1 MNGERTAKGRFATGN
16 QAATGVSK
24 AKASKIDG
32 YDGVVAFGGILNDR
46 EHNPDLIGINKWR
59 TYARMDE
66 RPPVAIW
73 ARLRQALFSGIT
85 WTAVENESGTAA
97 ARKGKEIVE
106 QGMIKARL
114 ARPWS
119 MIAADSIHG
128 AAAVGFSIYATEMGR
143 RKDGMVVYTKIEPRP
158 PSTIDRWWREDNAD
172 PKTPFAA
179 VEQRLITGQTAIL
192 ALEQCLYV
200 VNHNGTGSTSPD
212 GVGMKRLIAE
222 RCRKLGIY
230 EPLEGSELASS
241 LGGIPI
247 TRAPLQEM
255 KAQLRT
261 KLAKG
266 TSAADAVSTIA
277 AALAE
282 KMRPL
287 RDFVAKRFK
296 DPSKLAWFELDSAT
310 YEGSDP
316 NTITPIKKWD
326 LEIIKGDL
334 QGLPEIRKIIS
345 DLDLDIARMLGIE
358 HAFIG
363 GGQSRGTFSAHESK
377 ISAFGAGMNAEVGL
391 FSYISRDQL
400 ARRLVAANGLDPD
413 EATPTLQPSPILRTD
428 IDTAV
433 NAITKLPLAGLPP
446 NHPAKKAIFEGV
458 DLPWE
463 EEDETPSMLQP
474 RLPFGGPQPDSTQ
487 KPPVDDLAD
496 ETDTVDNP
504 GDSADLR
511 GVVE

>member
-1 MNGERTAKGRFATGN
+1 MRKGAPSVN
-16 QAATGVSK
+16 PSGVSK
-24 AKASKIDG
+24 ARASQAPG
-32 YDGVVAFGGILNDR
+32 YDGVVAYGGILSDR
-46 EHNPDLIGINKWR
+46 EHNPDLIGLRKWK
-59 TYARMDE
+59 TFARMYE

-97 ARKGKEIVE
+97 ARKGKDIVE
-106 QGMIKARL
+106 QGLIKARL
-114 ARPWS
+114 KAPWS
-119 MIAADSIHG
+119 SIAADNIHG
-128 AAAVGFSIYATEMGR
+128 AAANGFSIYATEMGR
-143 RKDGMVVYTKIEPRP
+143 RKDGMVVYTKIDPRP
-158 PSTIDRWWREDNAD
+158 ASTIDRWWREVDNDAS
-172 PKTPFAA
+172 TPFAT
-179 VEQRLITGQTAIL
+179 VEQRIVTGQTAL
-192 ALEQCLYV
+192 LSLDECLYV

-212 GVGMKRLIAE
+212 GVGMLRLIAE

-255 KAQLRT
+255 RAFLR
-261 KLAKG
+261 KNLAKG
-266 TSAADAVSTIA
+266 VSADSPQGVATIA
-277 AALAE
+277 AAIAQ
-282 KMRPL
+282 KMQPL

-334 QGLPEIRKIIS
+334 QGLPEIRKIIT

-363 GGQSRGTFSAHESK
+363 GGATRGTFSAHESK

-391 FSYISRDQL
+391 FSYVARDQL

-428 IDTAV
+428 IAEAV
-433 NAITKLPLAGLPP
+433 DAITKLPLAALPP

-463 EEDETPSMLQP
+463 DEDASMMLPRPGFGAFGQP
-474 RLPFGGPQPDSTQ
+474 PPTGGTG
-487 KPPVDDLAD
+487 KPPIDDAAD
-496 ETDTVDNP
+496 DADTVDQP
-504 GDSADLR
+504 GDAGDM